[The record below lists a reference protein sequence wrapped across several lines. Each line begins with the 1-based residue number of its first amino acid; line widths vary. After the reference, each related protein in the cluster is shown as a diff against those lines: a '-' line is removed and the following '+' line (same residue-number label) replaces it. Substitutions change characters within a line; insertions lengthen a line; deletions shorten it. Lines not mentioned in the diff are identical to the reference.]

1 MASMH
6 VPRIFAQSRRGARAA
21 RVAALPA
28 HPAAANWLAE
38 EIEQDLIE
46 RLSFMR
52 AEPKRAL
59 IIGPGSGTLSAYL
72 NGMGSAVTTLP
83 HLNEEQPLPVVDCD
97 LIVSL
102 LRLDTVN
109 DLPGALLHHRAALN
123 AGGLFI
129 ASIMG
134 AGSLSTLRQ
143 IMLAADGDRPAA
155 RIHPQIDNRAASALM
170 QRANFA
176 RQVVDSHSLNVTYRS
191 LDRLIADL
199 REQGL
204 TNVLADTPPPLT
216 RTALTRAQSA
226 FDALKDSEGRVAETF
241 DLLTLTGWR

>member
-1 MASMH
+1 MASTH
-6 VPRIFAQSRRGARAA
+6 VPLIFELRRRAA
-21 RVAALPA
+21 RAGRAALLSA
-28 HPAAANWLAE
+28 RSKTASWLAE

-52 AEPKRAL
+52 SEPKRAL
-59 IIGPGSGTLSAYL
+59 IIGPISGILSGHL
-72 NGMGSAVTTLP
+72 QGLGCTVTTLP
-83 HLNEEQPLPVVDCD
+83 HLDEEQPLPVTDCD

-109 DLPGALLHHRAALN
+109 DLPGALLHHRAAL
-123 AGGLFI
+123 AEGGLFI

-143 IMLAADGDRPAA
+143 IMLSADGDRPAA

-176 RQVVDSHSLNVTYRS
+176 RQVVDSHSLKVTYRS
-191 LDRLIADL
+191 LDRLISDL
-199 REQGL
+199 REQAL
-204 TNVLADTPPPLT
+204 TNVLSDAPPPLT
-216 RTALTRAQSA
+216 RATLARAKNA
-226 FDALKDSEGRVAETF
+226 FEALKDGNGRVSESF
-241 DLLTLTGWR
+241 ELLTLTGWR